1 MMSKNLQLK
10 VVSKM
15 LITFPVNQL
24 NELTEEYYDAL
35 ICFNSF
41 EARCTTIPSQV
52 SKDNFANCLIFTNR
66 DTREQSEN
74 NLNIINQLFAG
85 KSQIIELTV
94 SSPISVAD
102 KMEETIKSLAKSCE
116 LKKVF
121 IDITTFTHETLLI
134 LLAIF
139 REKFSDTHVVCGY
152 VNAKE
157 YSYDCEDQKDKWLS
171 RGIGEIRSVLGYS
184 GVLKPSKKNL
194 LMVIVGYEYE
204 RAVRIIETVEPD
216 FLSLGYG
223 LASYST
229 TEKNRGA
236 NEHYTQLVKQMAT
249 YYDEIQDFQ
258 VPCNDPYKAYQA
270 IREQVE
276 NIGSDKNIIIVPMN
290 NKISTI
296 GAALVAFE
304 KPEIQICYAPALIYN
319 YSAYSIA
326 GDRCYIFDLTPPQKI
341 SEKKP
346 QI

>member
-1 MMSKNLQLK
+1 
-10 VVSKM
+10 M
-15 LITFPVNQL
+15 LRTFYVNQL
-24 NELTEEYYDAL
+24 KELTEEYYDAL
-35 ICFNSF
+35 ICCNSF
-41 EARCTTIPSQV
+41 EDRCITIPSQV
-52 SKDNFANCLIFTNR
+52 SKDNFANCVVFTNKDNQEKSESNL
-66 DTREQSEN
+66 DTIRR
-74 NLNIINQLFAG
+74 LFAE
-85 KSQIIELTV
+85 KSQIVELIL

-102 KMEETIKSLAKSCE
+102 RMEETIKYLEKTCE
-116 LKKVF
+116 LRKVF

-139 REKFSDTHVVCGY
+139 KEKFPGIQVVCGY
-152 VNAKE
+152 VNARE
-157 YSYDCEDQKDKWLS
+157 YSYDYDDQKDKWLS

-184 GVLKPSKKNL
+184 GILKPSQKNL

-223 LASYST
+223 LASDST

-236 NEHYTQLVKQMAT
+236 NEHYTQLIKQMAT
-249 YYDEIQDFQ
+249 YYDEILDFQ

-276 NIGSDKNIIIVPMN
+276 RVGLDKNIIIVPMN

-296 GAALVAFE
+296 GAAMVAFE

-319 YSAYSIA
+319 YSAYSVS
-326 GDRCYIFDLTPPQKI
+326 GDRCYIFDLTIPQQ
-341 SEKKP
+341 KP
-346 QI
+346 ES

>member
-1 MMSKNLQLK
+1 MLRTFSINQLK
-10 VVSKM
+10 
-15 LITFPVNQL
+15 
-24 NELTEEYYDAL
+24 ELTEEYYDAL
-35 ICFNSF
+35 ICCNSF
-41 EARCTTIPSQV
+41 EDRCITIPSQV
-52 SKDNFANCLIFTNR
+52 PKENFANFVMFTNKEN
-66 DTREQSEN
+66 REQSEN
-74 NLNIINQLFAG
+74 NLDTIKRLFAE
-85 KSQIIELTV
+85 KSQIVELSF

-102 KMEETIKSLAKSCE
+102 SMKEAIKSLEKTGE
-116 LKKVF
+116 LRKVF

-134 LLAIF
+134 LLAIL
-139 REKFSDTHVVCGY
+139 REKFPNTQVVCGY

-157 YSYDCEDQKDKWLS
+157 YSYDCEDQRDKWLS

-184 GVLKPSKKNL
+184 GVLKPSQKNL

-223 LASYST
+223 LASDST

-258 VPCNDPYKAYQA
+258 VPCNDPYKAYEA

-276 NIGSDKNIIIVPMN
+276 SIGSGKNIIIVPMN

-326 GDRCYIFDLTPPQKI
+326 GERCYIFDLTSPR
-341 SEKKP
+341 
-346 QI
+346 QILEEET

>member
-1 MMSKNLQLK
+1 MMSKNLQSK
-10 VVSKM
+10 MVSKM
-15 LITFPVNQL
+15 LRMLSVNQL
-24 NELTEEYYDAL
+24 NNLTKEYYDAL

-41 EARCTTIPSQV
+41 EERCTTIPSQV

-74 NLNIINQLFAG
+74 HLNIINKLFEG

-102 KMEETIKSLAKSCE
+102 RMEETIKSLAKSCK

-139 REKFSDTHVVCGY
+139 REKFSYTNVVCGY

-204 RAVRIIETVEPD
+204 RAVRIIEAVEPD

-223 LASYST
+223 LPSDST

-236 NEHYTQLVKQMAT
+236 NEHYTQLVKQMAA
-249 YYDEIQDFQ
+249 YYDAIQDFQ

-290 NKISTI
+290 NKISTV

-304 KPEIQICYAPALIYN
+304 NPEIQICYAPALIYN
-319 YSAYSIA
+319 YSAYSTA

-341 SEKKP
+341 SKEKP

>member
-1 MMSKNLQLK
+1 MMRNLQLK
-10 VVSKM
+10 VVSRM
-15 LITFPVNQL
+15 LKTFPVSRL
-24 NELTEEYYDAL
+24 NELIKDHYDAL

-41 EARCTTIPSQV
+41 EDRCTTIPSHVTQ
-52 SKDNFANCLIFTNR
+52 SNFSNCLIFTNR
-66 DTREQSEN
+66 DIREQSEN
-74 NLNIINQLFAG
+74 NLNVINQLFEG
-85 KSQIIELTV
+85 KSQIIEVTL
-94 SSPISVAD
+94 SSPINVAD
-102 KMEETIKSLAKSCE
+102 KMEETIKSLAESCQM
-116 LKKVF
+116 KRVF

-134 LLAIF
+134 LLAIL
-139 REKFSDTHVVCGY
+139 REKFSDIQVVCGY

-171 RGIGEIRSVLGYS
+171 RGIGEIRSVLGYP

-204 RAVRIIETVEPD
+204 RAVRIIETIEPD

-223 LASYST
+223 LASDAT

-236 NEHYTQLVKQMAT
+236 NQHYTQLVKQMAT

-258 VPCNDPYKAYQA
+258 VPCNDPYRAYKS

-276 NIGSDKNIIIVPMN
+276 HIGSDKNIIIVPMN

-304 KPEIQICYAPALIYN
+304 KPEIQICYANALVYN

-326 GDRCYIFDLTPPQKI
+326 GDRCYVFDLVPP
-341 SEKKP
+341 SEEK
-346 QI
+346 